1 MPLIILTVVIQ
12 ACFIYHVFKTGRPYW
27 WAFVILSFPVVGC
40 VVYYFV
46 EVFPGS
52 REHRA
57 ANRAA
62 RDLSR
67 TLNPHKALR
76 ERIEAVEIAPTV
88 DNRVA
93 LACELMRSGRAHE
106 AAEQYREARTGVY
119 ANDPEL
125 TLGLAQA
132 LLADGDLAGARECL
146 DQLQAKHQ
154 AFRPAETS
162 LLRARVLEAAGDDS
176 AALEHYE
183 RLTESAAGLEAKV
196 RYAQLLK
203 RLGHA
208 TQAAAQFQAVIEHA
222 RRFNVAHEEE
232 LSWVGIA
239 RRELSG
245 R

>member
-1 MPLIILTVVIQ
+1 MPLIILTVIIQ
-12 ACFIYHVFKTGRPYW
+12 ACFIFHVFKTGRPYW

-40 VVYYFV
+40 TIYYFV

-62 RDLSR
+62 RELSR

-76 ERIEAVEIAPTV
+76 ERIEALETAPTV

-93 LACELMRSGRAHE
+93 LARELMRSGRARE
-106 AAEQYREARTGVY
+106 AAEQYREARTGLY

-125 TLGLAQA
+125 MLGLAQA
-132 LLADGDLAGARECL
+132 LLADGDHAGAHECL
-146 DQLQAKHQ
+146 DQLQASHQ
-154 AFRPAETS
+154 TFRPAETG
-162 LLRARVLEAAGDDS
+162 LLRARVLEALGDTS

-183 RLTESAAGLEAKV
+183 RLAETAAGLEVKV
-196 RYAQLLK
+196 RHAQLLK

-208 TQAAAQFQAVIEHA
+208 TQADVQFQTVIEHA

-232 LSWVGIA
+232 LAWTDIA
-239 RRELSG
+239 RAELNE